1 LNKAR
6 YADKKLAWGRE
17 ESEDEIFF
25 TPPESPLKED
35 TNGSVVLNNGQ
46 THLEVNGVIHSYIAN
61 QLKKLAIVQSLRL
74 PPPRHSRSKD
84 K

>member
-1 LNKAR
+1 LSKAR
-6 YADKKLAWGRE
+6 YANEKLAWGKE

-25 TPPESPLKED
+25 TPLESSLKED
-35 TNGSVVLNNGQ
+35 TNGSVVPNNGQ
-46 THLEVNGVIHSYIAN
+46 IHLEVNGVIHSHIVN
-61 QLKKLAIVQSLRL
+61 QLTKLAIVQSLRL